1 MGDAH
6 IYFSPIYETDM
17 FQALVKVVNTNYEQ
31 LASKAKAQYKIISQ
45 KQQSDLLELAEK
57 ILNGSF
63 LK

>member
-1 MGDAH
+1 
-6 IYFSPIYETDM
+6 M
-17 FQALVKVVNTNYEQ
+17 FQALVKFVNTNYEQ
-31 LASKAKAQYKIISQ
+31 LASKAKVQYKTISQ